1 MSQTRI
7 PAADPSRPLS
17 EIATLWPRR
26 SRVPRLE
33 AGEVHVWAAALDATG
48 DRQLRLAAT
57 LTPEE
62 RERAARFRT
71 SELRRRWT
79 AGRGLLREILGHYL
93 AVEPAAVRFGRNAH
107 GKPMLAGEAQL
118 PIALNLARSGGLG
131 VYAFTSS
138 HAVGVDLEEV
148 REFPEMRAMA
158 GNTFSRGERAALEA
172 VSHEDFLAAFF
183 RCWTRK
189 EAFLKARGT
198 GLLAALDSFD
208 VEVVPDRPAA
218 LLRVSGD
225 AAAPGQWTLL
235 NLEPAL
241 GYLGALAV
249 GAPTCQVTVRA
260 GSWRSPN

>member
-1 MSQTRI
+1 
-7 PAADPSRPLS
+7 
-17 EIATLWPRR
+17 
-26 SRVPRLE
+26 
-33 AGEVHVWAAALDATG
+33 VHVWAAALDVPC
-48 DRQLRLAAT
+48 DRRHRLAAT
-57 LTPEE
+57 LSPEE
-62 RERAARFRT
+62 RQRAARFGS

-79 AGRGLLREILGHYL
+79 AGRGLLREILCHYL
-93 AVEPAAVRFGRNAH
+93 AVEPAELRFGHNAH
-107 GKPMLAGEAQL
+107 GKPMLAGEAQRL
-118 PIALNLARSGGLG
+118 IAFNLARSGGLG
-131 VYAFTSS
+131 VYALTSS

-158 GNTFSRGERAALEA
+158 GNTFSRSERAALEA
-172 VSHEDFLAAFF
+172 VSREDYLAAFY

-198 GLLAALDSFD
+198 GLLAPLDSFD